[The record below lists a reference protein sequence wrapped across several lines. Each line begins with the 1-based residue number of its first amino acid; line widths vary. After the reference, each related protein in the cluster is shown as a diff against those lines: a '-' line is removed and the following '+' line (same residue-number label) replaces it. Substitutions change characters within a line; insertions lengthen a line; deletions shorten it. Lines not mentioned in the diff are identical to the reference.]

1 MAKITMK
8 GLWSVLKQS
17 FKGFGDDKVTKLSAS
32 LAYYTVFSLGP
43 LMIVIIFLASIF
55 LEREAVEGTIYA
67 QMQSFI
73 GHDAALELQ
82 QIIRNASVSD
92 KGTIAAIIGFAT
104 LLIGATTVFAEIQDS
119 INSIWGL
126 KPKPNK
132 SGWILLLKS
141 RLLSFSI
148 IVSLG
153 FLLLVSLAVTA
164 IIEALINRLQAIF
177 PDIAVVAVYVIN
189 LVVTFIVITLLFG
202 VIFKV
207 LPDAKIKWKDVL
219 AGAITTAILF
229 MLGKFAISFYI
240 GQSDVGST
248 YGAAGSLVILLL
260 WVYYSSIILYF
271 GAEFTLAYSKQFGGA
286 IQPNEYAIWEKQPAV
301 AGAKGEFEPGEIKKI
316 EQNNEAHTQKAKPE
330 RAGAPRQHTL
340 PAYQYYQNSES
351 IPAKRKN
358 RKPGLFA
365 VLTGLLLYFVSTSAK
380 K

>member
-1 MAKITMK
+1 
-8 GLWSVLKQS
+8 
-17 FKGFGDDKVTKLSAS
+17 
-32 LAYYTVFSLGP
+32 
-43 LMIVIIFLASIF
+43 